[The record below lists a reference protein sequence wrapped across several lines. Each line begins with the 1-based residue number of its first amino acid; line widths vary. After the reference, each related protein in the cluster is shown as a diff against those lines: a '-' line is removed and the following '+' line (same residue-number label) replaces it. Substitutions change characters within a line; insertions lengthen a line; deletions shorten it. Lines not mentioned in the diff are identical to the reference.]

1 VADKADLTMFR
12 ELADL
17 PWANLVL
24 GATPLPALP
33 PESVQRNWCGN
44 SGVALA
50 LQSADFY
57 RLLKQS
63 YARHAVKS
71 FAESMILDFG
81 CGWGRLTR
89 LFAKD
94 LPPSQI
100 FGCDPDGNILEWCRD
115 VPGTFRQSETRPR
128 RLPFEKRF
136 DLAFAFSVFTHLGPN
151 THETALNALHAS
163 LQTEGLLIAT
173 IRPRAFL
180 EIRAA
185 DLATLPV
192 DATDRLLAAYDQGK
206 YVYHPYNL
214 PPVEGEVPYGEAII
228 PLAHIEQHWTDRFEI
243 LEQAS
248 SESDPYQISLVMR
261 RK

>member
-1 VADKADLTMFR
+1 VADKADLTMFG